1 METIWLESGRG
12 EWNSWCSGEM
22 RRYQEEHPWLRR
34 LSSTVLTLRRES
46 VGSEQDK
53 TYLVLSGGNAIDK
66 TGCIG
71 ESPTCP
77 AVPNG
82 TVEVWG

>member
-46 VGSEQDK
+46 VGSEQDE
-53 TYLVLSGGNAIDK
+53 YLVLFDSNVVDK
-66 TGCIG
+66 TSCIG
-71 ESPTCP
+71 ERPT
-77 AVPNG
+77 VI
-82 TVEVWG
+82 TQSQD